1 MMEKWRSQF
10 NTILQE
16 PTVMIAQI
24 QTTSNHKNR
33 SSRNENKCNSN
44 ESISMKSASSS
55 ANHATNP
62 ESSNANNYKSTTFE
76 NPTINAKLLT
86 QPDQEKENSYHTL
99 VSTGTTT
106 LPLPK
111 KYRNPTNSNPTA
123 KCVLAAD
130 ADQCLCDIHYPTS
143 TSILAH
149 TCPDPLTTNELMNE
163 LHPLS

>member
-1 MMEKWRSQF
+1 MEKWRSQF

-106 LPLPK
+106 LSHCRRNTEIQPIQIPLP
-111 KYRNPTNSNPTA
+111 NVFS
-123 KCVLAAD
+123 L
-130 ADQCLCDIHYPTS
+130 LMPTS
-143 TSILAH
+143 AFVIFTILPAH
-149 TCPDPLTTNELMNE
+149 QSLPIPALT
-163 LHPLS
+163 P